1 MKKLLGILVLG
12 LLFCSN
18 SFAEKIAVKKAIKL
32 PKDIVQGYNEKMK
45 GRTVISVIVVII

>member
-1 MKKLLGILVLG
+1 MKKLLWIAVLG

-32 PKDIVQGYNEKMK
+32 PKDIVQGYKNKWNFSCTCTEN
-45 GRTVISVIVVII
+45 